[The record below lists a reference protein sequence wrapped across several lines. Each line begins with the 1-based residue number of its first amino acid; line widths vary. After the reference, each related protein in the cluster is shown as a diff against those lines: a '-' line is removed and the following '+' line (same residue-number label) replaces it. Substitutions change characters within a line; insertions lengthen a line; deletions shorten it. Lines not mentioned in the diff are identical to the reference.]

1 MQRAALERQLFLF
14 AGDKQ
19 RTNRFEIE
27 ITQNNQ
33 TIHVPMNYR
42 AKVADASGRQGRAL
56 RFHGKNHPRL
66 KAAVFFPKT
75 LPAGSIRFYRPIVQ
89 RDM

>member
-1 MQRAALERQLFLF
+1 MNMEKAK
-14 AGDKQ
+14 D
-19 RTNRFEIE
+19 
-27 ITQNNQ
+27 NQ

-42 AKVADASGRQGRAL
+42 AKVADASYRQARSGLAVSWEKSSSPL
-56 RFHGKNHPRL
+56 
-66 KAAVFFPKT
+66 AAVFFPKT